1 MEAGR
6 SPNIEIITNA
16 ELRSLEGAPGAFR
29 ARVFKKPRYV
39 DADKCTACGLCTMY
53 CPRPVVDLYNERLD
67 ITRAAHIDYAQAVP
81 TTYYIDAGEC
91 FYLQH
96 ETCRICT
103 NVCPAKAI
111 DFEQQPEE
119 VELEVGAVVLATG
132 FGRVSE
138 EVLARYGYGKYPDVV
153 TSLELERLMCASGP
167 TEGAILRPSDLTH
180 PKKIAFLQCIGSR
193 DVSCGQ
199 GYCSS
204 VCCMY
209 AIKEASVVKEHDPDV
224 EMALFYMDIR
234 TQGKGFDEAREMAI
248 EKYGLRI
255 HYARVPKVEQVGRHL
270 LLHYV
275 TEDGRHHTEVFDMV
289 VLSVGLA
296 PPEDAEKIA
305 EITGIDLNK
314 YKFAATNMGR
324 PLETSRP
331 GVFVIGAFQG
341 PKDIPESVTQ
351 ASGVAAVASEL
362 LKEARGQEIIEKVY
376 PEEDEALEREEPRV
390 GVFVCHCGINI
401 AGVVDVAEVMRYAAQ
416 LPGVVHAENVVYAC
430 SQDTQQSMVEKI
442 RDLRL
447 NRVVVAACTPRTH
460 EPLFQETLRDAGLNP
475 ALFDLANIRDQ
486 CAWVHANEPEAA
498 TEKAK
503 DLVRMAVA
511 KALELEPLELQ
522 SVPVTPAALVIGG
535 GAAGMTAALS
545 LAEQGFKCFLV
556 EKEKKLGGNLR
567 YLTAGLGG
575 EDPQG
580 FLAELEKR
588 VKRHKLI
595 KVFTEATVES
605 ISGYVGNFTSTIA
618 SAKGTEMVNHGV
630 IIVATGGRP
639 YQPSEYL
646 YGQNKRVIT
655 QLDLERLLK
664 SSPKTMAKAKDIV
677 MIQCV
682 GSRGQGLSYCS
693 KVCCQQA
700 VKNALRLK
708 ELNPEARIFILH
720 RDMRTYGFSEDAYR
734 EARAKGIVFVRYSKE
749 NEPKVEQASRGALRV
764 TFHDSLLGEDIV
776 IQPSYLVLSTGI
788 APADNEPL
796 ARLLKAPLTR
806 EGFFLEAHVKLKP
819 VEVAVDGIY
828 ICGLA
833 HSPKPL
839 EETLAQARAAAGKAA
854 IPLAKGSVSVAPL
867 VSRVNQEKC
876 IGCGICVSLCPYKA
890 IEMVKVG
897 KRRKAQT
904 IAASCKGCGICASH
918 CPTLAI
924 SMGGFTDESIFAQI
938 DAFGR
943 EKVVEKKAQQAA

>member
-1 MEAGR
+1 
-6 SPNIEIITNA
+6 
-16 ELRSLEGAPGAFR
+16 
-29 ARVFKKPRYV
+29 
-39 DADKCTACGLCTMY
+39 MY

-81 TTYYIDAGEC
+81 TTYYIDPNEC

-111 DFEQQPEE
+111 DFSQQPEE
-119 VELEVGAVVLATG
+119 IELEVGAVVLATG

-153 TSLELERLMCASGP
+153 TSLELERIMCASGP

-209 AIKEASVVKEHDPDV
+209 AIKEASVVKEHDPDID
-224 EMALFYMDIR
+224 MALFYMDVR
-234 TQGKGFDEAREMAI
+234 TQGKGFDEARKRAV
-248 EKYGLRI
+248 EKHGLRVY
-255 HYARVPKVEQVGRHL
+255 YARVPKVEQVGRHL
-270 LLHYV
+270 LLHFV
-275 TEDGRHHTEVFDMV
+275 TEDGRHQTEVFDMV

-296 PPEDAEKIA
+296 PPSDAKKIA

-314 YKFAATNMGR
+314 YNFAATKLSS
-324 PLETSRP
+324 PLATNRP

-351 ASGVAAVASEL
+351 ATGAAALASEL
-362 LKEARGQEIIEKVY
+362 LKEARGQEIIQKEY

-430 SQDTQQSMVEKI
+430 SQDAQQGLVEKI

-486 CAWVHANEPEAA
+486 CSWVHANEPEAA

-522 SVPVTPAALVIGG
+522 TVPVTPKALVIGG
-535 GAAGMTAALS
+535 GVSGMTAALS
-545 LAEQGFKCFLV
+545 LADQGFECFLV
-556 EKEKKLGGNLR
+556 EREARLGGNVR
-567 YLTAGLGG
+567 RLTATITG
-575 EDPQG
+575 EDPQA
-580 FLAELEKR
+580 LVETLSQN
-588 VKRHKLI
+588 VKKHKLI
-595 KVFTEATVES
+595 KVFTGATVES
-605 ISGYVGNFTSTIA
+605 ISGYVGNFTSTIV
-618 SAKGTEMVNHGV
+618 SKKGTEVVNHGV
-630 IIVATGGRP
+630 IVVATGGRP
-639 YQPSEYL
+639 YEPTQYL
-646 YGQNKRVIT
+646 YGKNKRVVT
-655 QLDLERLLK
+655 QLELEKLLK
-664 SSPKTMAKAKDIV
+664 SSPKTIGKAKEIV

-682 GSRGQGLSYCS
+682 GSRGEDLPYCS

-708 ELNPEARIFILH
+708 ELAPEARIFILH
-720 RDMRTYGFSEDAYR
+720 RDMRTYGFSEDLYR
-734 EARAKGIVFVRYSKE
+734 EARSRGIVFVRYQKDRK
-749 NEPKVEQASRGALRV
+749 PKVEEAARGALRV
-764 TFHDSLLGEDIV
+764 TFYDPLLGEEIV
-776 IQPSYLVLSTGI
+776 IQPNYLVLSTGI
-788 APADNEPL
+788 VPADNGAL
-796 ARLLKAPLTR
+796 AKILKAPLTGD
-806 EGFFLEAHVKLKP
+806 GFFLEAHAKLKP
-819 VEVAVDGIY
+819 IEVAVDGIY

-833 HSPKPL
+833 HSPKPI
-839 EETLAQARAAAGKAA
+839 EESLAQARAAAGKAA

-867 VSRVNQEKC
+867 VSRVNPDKC
-876 IGCGICVSLCPYKA
+876 IGCGICATLCPYKA

-938 DAFGR
+938 DAFGQ
-943 EKVVEKKAQQAA
+943 EKVIEKKAQEAA